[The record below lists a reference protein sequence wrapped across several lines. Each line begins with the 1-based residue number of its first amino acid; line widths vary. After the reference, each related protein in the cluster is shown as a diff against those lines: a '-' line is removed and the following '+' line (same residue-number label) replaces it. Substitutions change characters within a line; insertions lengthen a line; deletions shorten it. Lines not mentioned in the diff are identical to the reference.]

1 MIGMINK
8 ILLLIILI
16 CLIIPLTR
24 TEKQTLE
31 FMTKLQRKCE
41 KKWNKIG
48 KPSTI
53 GTKFVA
59 LSVPSTQ
66 NTISYSY
73 GKGFFFTKAYLESIH
88 K

>member
-16 CLIIPLTR
+16 CLIIPLTL

-73 GKGFFFTKAYLESIH
+73 GKGFFH
-88 K
+88 KSLFREYS